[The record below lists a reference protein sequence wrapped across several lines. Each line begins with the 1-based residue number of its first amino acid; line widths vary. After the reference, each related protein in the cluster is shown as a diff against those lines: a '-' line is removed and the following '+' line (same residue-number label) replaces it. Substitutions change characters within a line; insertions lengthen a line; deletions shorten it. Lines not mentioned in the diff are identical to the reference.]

1 MIVAALRLAMWL
13 FWTGLIL
20 WVLWLVAYGIM
31 AIFPYTAAI
40 TVGIFGTMAFI
51 AWRRSRGH

>member
-1 MIVAALRLAMWL
+1 MIVAALRFAMWL

-31 AIFPYTAAI
+31 AIFPYTVAI
-40 TVGIFGTMAFI
+40 TVGIFAVVAVTAG
-51 AWRRSRGH
+51 RRSRGH